1 MCSPNTC
8 SQIVPRVCTLVLFII
23 AVLNTLQVSVDL
35 VAVLSPQA
43 SQSASA
49 GVVEVKEAH
58 IAALQTEMKGKDR
71 LLQAKPKVGAGV
83 SSTAPHVHTHMH
95 NV

>member
-1 MCSPNTC
+1 MC
-8 SQIVPRVCTLVLFII
+8 IFI

-35 VAVLSPQA
+35 VALLYPQA

-49 GVVEVKEAH
+49 GVVEIKEAL
-58 IAALQTEMKGKDR
+58 ITALQTELGGEDR
-71 LLQAKPKVGAGV
+71 LLQAKPKVVAGV
-83 SSTAPHVHTHMH
+83 SSTAPHVHTHMY

>member
-1 MCSPNTC
+1 MC
-8 SQIVPRVCTLVLFII
+8 IFI

-58 IAALQTEMKGKDR
+58 IAALQTELRGKDR

>member
-1 MCSPNTC
+1 MC
-8 SQIVPRVCTLVLFII
+8 LFI

-43 SQSASA
+43 SQSAST

-58 IAALQTEMKGKDR
+58 IAALQTELRGKDR

-83 SSTAPHVHTHMH
+83 SSPAPHVHTHMH